1 MKLDIIHYCQNKGLL
16 SEWRLEGC
24 QLGNINL
31 IVGQN
36 ATGKS
41 RILSIIRIITA
52 LISGQPEQKS
62 LKYIGQPEQR
72 SLKYNRSRR
81 KLIFNTDSEENK
93 TIYNLSI
100 NGEKI
105 IKEDFTIGSK
115 VFLERKSSGKGKI
128 WAQKLDFN
136 IDFQIPN
143 DELAVL
149 KKIDTIQHP
158 FFEDIYTWANSC
170 LYYQFGTELGKT
182 SLFNSQFNISDI
194 RSDVDFNDPNQIV
207 VIFKLGE
214 NEFKEH
220 FIDAIKSD
228 MLRIGYPLSNVGT
241 DISQESLERLFVE
254 ESDLSEKTS
263 QLSMSQGMF
272 RALSLIIQINYSLMA
287 NKPSCILIDDIG
299 EGLDF
304 ERSSAMIK
312 LLIDKVK
319 NTSVQLVMTTND
331 RFIMNGVPLEYWSV
345 IERKPGL
352 AKLHNIHNSPQ
363 VFEDFKF
370 TGLNNFDF
378 FSTEFY
384 LEGFGEEE
392 EIN

>member
-1 MKLDIIHYCQNKGLL
+1 MKLDIIHYRQNQGLS

-41 RILSIIRIITA
+41 RILSTIRIITA
-52 LISGQPEQKS
+52 LISGQES
-62 LKYIGQPEQR
+62 LKYHK
-72 SLKYNRSRR
+72 SLREWE
-81 KLIFNTDSEENK
+81 LIFNADSKENK
-93 TIYNLSI
+93 TIYNLSVD
-100 NGEKI
+100 EDKI
-105 IKEDFTIGSK
+105 IKENFTIGSK
-115 VFLERKSSGKGKI
+115 TFLNRQSSGEGKI
-128 WAQKLDFN
+128 WAKKLDCE

-143 DELAVL
+143 DELAAL

-158 FFEDIYTWANSC
+158 FFEDIYTWAHSC

-182 SLFNSQFNISDI
+182 SLFNNQFNINNI
-194 RSDVDFNDPNQIV
+194 RNDVDFNDPDQIV

-214 NEFKEH
+214 NEFKDS

-228 MLRIGYPLSNVGT
+228 MSRIGYGLNKVGT
-241 DISQESLERLFVE
+241 EIFQESLERLFVE
-254 ESDLSEKTS
+254 ENDLSEKTS

-272 RALSLIIQINYSLMA
+272 RSLSLITQINYLLMA
-287 NKPSCILIDDIG
+287 KKPSCILIDDIG

-319 NTSVQLVMTTND
+319 DTSVQLVMTTND

-345 IERKPGL
+345 IERKPGV
-352 AKLHNIHNSPQ
+352 AKLHNIHNSKQ
-363 VFEDFKF
+363 IFEDFKF

>member
-1 MKLDIIHYCQNKGLL
+1 MKLDMIHYCQNPGLPG
-16 SEWRLEGC
+16 EWRLEGC

-52 LISGQPEQKS
+52 LISGQES
-62 LKYIGQPEQR
+62 LKYHR
-72 SLKYNRSRR
+72 SLREWE
-81 KLIFNTDSEENK
+81 LIFNADSEENK
-93 TIYNLSI
+93 TIYNLI
-100 NGEKI
+100 IDGKII

-115 VFLERKSSGKGKI
+115 VFLERKLSGKGKI
-128 WAQKLDFN
+128 WAEKLN
-136 IDFQIPN
+136 EHIDFQIPN

-149 KKIDTIQHP
+149 KKKDTIQHP
-158 FFEDIYTWANSC
+158 FFETIHDWAKSC

-182 SLFNSQFNISDI
+182 SLFNNQFNISDI
-194 RSDVDFNDPNQIV
+194 RDDVDFNDPDQIV
-207 VIFKLGE
+207 PIFKLGE
-214 NEFKEH
+214 IEFKNN
-220 FIDAIKSD
+220 FIDTIKAD
-228 MLRIGYPLSNVGT
+228 MSRIRYPLANVGT
-241 DISQESLERLFVE
+241 ETDTFQKSVERLFVQE
-254 ESDLSEKTS
+254 IDLSKKTS

-272 RALSLIIQINYSLMA
+272 RALSLIIHINYSLMA

-319 NTSVQLVMTTND
+319 NSTVQLIMTTND

-345 IERKPGL
+345 IERKSGL
-352 AKLHNIHNSPQ
+352 AKLHNIHNSQ
-363 VFEDFKF
+363 QIFEDFKF
-370 TGLNNFDF
+370 TGLNNFNF